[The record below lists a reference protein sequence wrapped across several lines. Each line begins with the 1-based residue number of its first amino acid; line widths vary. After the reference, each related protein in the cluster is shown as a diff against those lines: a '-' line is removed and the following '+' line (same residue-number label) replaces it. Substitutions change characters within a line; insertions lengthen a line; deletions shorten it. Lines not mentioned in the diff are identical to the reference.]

1 VKKIFSIL
9 FALVLV
15 VGLGLTTTVPAV
27 AEPGTTYY
35 VSTTGD
41 DDTGDGTVGNPWR
54 TIQKAIDALNVTGDG
69 DTIMVAAGEY
79 EAFQV
84 IEKTNISII
93 STAGATVTTANLVSV
108 DVAPIEDAWV
118 MAGVRFSENINI
130 EGISFDGTDIIGE
143 EVIVG
148 AVYIDSTG
156 RIADLAVENILGA
169 DLAAGIVII
178 GDTGT
183 SEVELSDVVV
193 ENSMAGVAVWNAE
206 ASLNG
211 CTVTGTDAGVVIA
224 WPLAEFAPSTVGIRG
239 STIVGNDQAGIW
251 VCDDSIVSA
260 HFNNIVGNT
269 DYGLRNDGG
278 ETVNAIYNWWGD
290 SSGPSG
296 LGPGDGDAVSDNV
309 NFEPWLESASV
320 TQTVTNDSVYAE
332 EAATI
337 VEVHNCTAKVTI
349 SKYAGNP
356 YPEASIEEGGGG
368 EGEGELTSLNIG
380 TLQTNQF
387 VVPDLFRD
395 ILITRL
401 EGNGWV
407 RIKIYYTDDQIADL
421 DEGSLEVCW
430 TNEEDPEYYQ
440 KCSTSSVVPHPQY
453 NIMGNDYSGY
463 IWALIDDETIPRID
477 QLIGTTFGGYGSGG
491 IVPDNGC
498 GCFIAT
504 AAYGTDTAEQLDIL
518 REFRDTVL
526 LPNRL
531 GAEFVSLYYRASPPL
546 ADFISQN
553 EVLRT
558 IARVGF
564 VDPLVRLL
572 TWTHN
577 SWSP

>member
-1 VKKIFSIL
+1 VKKIFSIT

-15 VGLGLTTTVPAV
+15 VGLGLTITAPAA

-41 DDTGDGTVGNPWR
+41 DDIGDGTVGNPWR

-93 STAGATVTTANLVSV
+93 STAGATITTANLVSV

-130 EGISFDGTDIIGE
+130 EGINFDGIDIIDE
-143 EVIVG
+143 EVVVG

-183 SEVELSDVVV
+183 SVVDLSAAVV

-239 STIVGNDQAGIW
+239 STIVGNDQTGIW
-251 VCDDSIVSA
+251 VCDDSIVDA

-296 LGPGDGDAVSDNV
+296 LGPGGGDAVSDNV

-320 TQTVTNDSVYAE
+320 TQTVTDGIVDAID

-337 VEVHNCTAKVTI
+337 VEAHNGTATVTI
-349 SKYAGNP
+349 SKYQGNP
-356 YPEASIEEGGGG
+356 YPEAPIV
-368 EGEGELTSLNIG
+368 GEGELASLDVG
-380 TLQTNQF
+380 TLQTDPVPVEDSF
-387 VVPDLFRD
+387 IDVLVTRRELGTYVV
-395 ILITRL
+395 
-401 EGNGWV
+401 
-407 RIKIYYTDDQIADL
+407 IKIYYTEEQI
-421 DEGSLEVCW
+421 EGFEENTLRACW
-430 TNEEDPEYYQ
+430 TNEVDPEYYQ
-440 KCSTSSVVPHPQY
+440 KCSNSGVVPYTQHVD
-453 NIMGNDYSGY
+453 GHEYSGY
-463 IWALIDDETIPRID
+463 ISATIDDDSSPSMD
-477 QLIGTTFGGYGSGG
+477 QLNGTTFGGYGSGSQ
-491 IVPDNGC
+491 IPTPC

-504 AAYGTDTAEQLDIL
+504 AAYGTDTGRELDIL
-518 REFRDTVL
+518 REFRDEVL
-526 LPNRL
+526 LPSSL
-531 GAEFVSLYYRASPPL
+531 GARLVSFYYNTSPRI
-546 ADFISQN
+546 ADLISQN

-558 IARVGF
+558 VVRVGF
-564 VDPLVRLL
+564 VDPIVKIL
-572 TWTHN
+572 TWTRN
-577 SWSP
+577 LWSP